1 MEKQLAQIPVQTDKS
16 LGVVCIYDIQSTHL
30 FIAHHVICRWHAIHP
45 PTHATVWCVG
55 LLPLCAALSL
65 YQEQGST
72 RPPCWKGAVPGG
84 LPQGR
89 WVSGR
94 LPPTPCFP
102 YTGCPCKAPRAY
114 FPCRHPLEM
123 WDCSAVGSLKRS
135 QYFNKSCFPSS
146 PPKAC
151 MKAEA
156 RPVFPTTAKQTC
168 QSYGPNP
175 GDDDP
180 LLSWM
185 PSSTCRQVSAVCM
198 QPLHTS
204 SSPGGTSCLLLPGL
218 LALGGLSSTE
228 GLLSLITLGKR
239 MSKRERTI
247 CFYLSYKKG
256 RQDCAAEPAVYP

>member
-1 MEKQLAQIPVQTDKS
+1 MACDPS
-16 LGVVCIYDIQSTHL
+16 
-30 FIAHHVICRWHAIHP
+30 

-102 YTGCPCKAPRAY
+102 YTGCLCKAPRAY

-146 PPKAC
+146 PPRAC
-151 MKAEA
+151 VKAEV

-175 GDDDP
+175 GGDDP

-185 PSSTCRQVSAVCM
+185 PSSTCCQVSAVCM

-204 SSPGGTSCLLLPGL
+204 SVGTSCLLLPGL
-218 LALGGLSSTE
+218 LVLGGLSSTE
-228 GLLSLITLGKR
+228 GLL
-239 MSKRERTI
+239 
-247 CFYLSYKKG
+247 
-256 RQDCAAEPAVYP
+256 